1 VEYIYIHNIARYV
14 HIKLNKSICFASMNF
29 IVGAK
34 NISQDTKEGNMKNM
48 SERMSSQISNII
60 LYIIQHIKQCNKII
74 T

>member
-1 VEYIYIHNIARYV
+1 
-14 HIKLNKSICFASMNF
+14 MNF